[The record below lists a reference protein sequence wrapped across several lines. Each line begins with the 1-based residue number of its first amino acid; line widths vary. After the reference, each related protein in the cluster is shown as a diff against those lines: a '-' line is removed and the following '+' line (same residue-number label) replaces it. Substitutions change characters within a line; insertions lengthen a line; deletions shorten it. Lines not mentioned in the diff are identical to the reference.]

1 MPLVWVYAFLTSA
14 LGHSNDKVMSHWWWH
29 SSCVVSF
36 RGLPCPLLDFVLNQ
50 WVSLCLSWH
59 RLVQMSMLD
68 PSRGWVKECSWSTK
82 VHLRWWKINPE
93 HALLVEVSDVFF
105 KYKVYIHCYSLY
117 ILSKFLPK
125 PEQKNNNPHFKII
138 FPYYLR
144 TKSSSYRISFYL
156 PQASICCSIC
166 VFDWHIYCLRIWQ
179 FYHLK

>member
-1 MPLVWVYAFLTSA
+1 MVAFLLLRVLQRSTLPTSGFCVESVSVTLPPTA
-14 LGHSNDKVMSHWWWH
+14 SSGPDVHAWPQLGLGEGTRLEHQSPSTVAE
-29 SSCVVSF
+29 
-36 RGLPCPLLDFVLNQ
+36 NQ
-50 WVSLCLSWH
+50 P
-59 RLVQMSMLD
+59 RA
-68 PSRGWVKECSWSTK
+68 
-82 VHLRWWKINPE
+82 

-125 PEQKNNNPHFKII
+125 PEQKNTNPHFKII

-156 PQASICCSIC
+156 PPASICCSIC